1 MGRKYA
7 NSQDEADL
15 VPLKAVVALLWL
27 VAGLLVFV
35 ALDYS
40 SGDDLH
46 AVATSDRSLA
56 SVGAR

>member
-1 MGRKYA
+1 MDRKQA

-27 VAGLLVFV
+27 VAVLLVFV

-40 SGDDLH
+40 SGDRDG
-46 AVATSDRSLA
+46 VAASDRSLA
-56 SVGAR
+56 SAGAR

>member
-1 MGRKYA
+1 MDRKQA

-27 VAGLLVFV
+27 VAVLLVFV

-40 SGDDLH
+40 SGDDRDG
-46 AVATSDRSLA
+46 VAASDRSLA
-56 SVGAR
+56 SAGAR